1 MENKISVVINTYNA
15 NLYLRQVLEA
25 VGDFDEVVV
34 CDMES
39 TDDTMVTARDFG
51 CRCVTFPRGQHTI
64 VEPARNFAVAQAQ
77 YDWVLVVDA
86 DEIVTPQL
94 RSYLYKRIAEGNC
107 PAGLM
112 IPRRNKFLGA
122 FTEKNGSDHQLRFFR
137 KQGLFWPEEI
147 HAVPHVDGPVE
158 KIPVNGD
165 NIQFIHLADET
176 MAENFE
182 KYNRYTSYELQ
193 KRQDRHYGV
202 GALVGRPL
210 WRFFRSYVLKGGV
223 MRGRRGLLHAMMTG
237 VYQFML
243 VAKKMEQDIR
253 RDEDGTPDN

>member
-15 NLYLRQVLEA
+15 SQYLRQVLEA
-25 VGDFDEVVV
+25 VGQFDEVVV

-39 TDDTMVTARDFG
+39 TDDTVSIAREYG
-51 CRCVTFPRGQHTI
+51 CRCVTFPRGRHTI
-64 VEPARNFAVAQAQ
+64 VEPARNFAVSQAR

-94 RSYLYKRIAEGNC
+94 RHYLYGRIDQADC

-137 KQGLFWPEEI
+137 RQGLFWPEEI
-147 HAVPHVDGPVE
+147 HSTPHVDGPVE
-158 KIPVNGD
+158 KIAVNQG
-165 NIQFIHLADET
+165 NIQFIHLADES

-182 KYNRYTSYELQ
+182 KYNRYTTYELQ
-193 KRQDRHYGV
+193 KRQGQHYGTM
-202 GALVGRPL
+202 ALVGRPL
-210 WRFFRSYVLKGGV
+210 WRFFRSYVLKGGLL
-223 MRGRRGLLHAMMTG
+223 RGRRGLLHAMMTG
-237 VYQFML
+237 AYQFML
-243 VAKKMEQDIR
+243 VAKMMD
-253 RDEDGTPDN
+253 RDMRQAEDVTPDN